1 MEKVKSSREMLEEL
15 FKLQTDHPN
24 DHNAVMEFAR
34 KIGACRTQQYH
45 TGWAE
50 YGEIFHNCLD
60 IINLRQQ
67 IEQSDALSNQ
77 TTWIKW
83 YTFGTFALVGVTFV
97 LAVVT
102 ALIAIFKQS

>member
-1 MEKVKSSREMLEEL
+1 MEKVKGSKEMLEEL
-15 FKLQTDHPN
+15 FNLQAVHPN

-67 IEQSDALSNQ
+67 IEQSDVMSKQSEALSNQ
-77 TTWIKW
+77 TVWIKR
-83 YTFGTFALVGVTFV
+83 YTYATFALV
-97 LAVVT
+97 VVT
-102 ALIAIFKQS
+102 ALIAIFR